1 MGHSTSLCKKKKKK
15 KRLTKKGKEKVTKVN
30 AETVAENKSYLGVI
44 AALGPMLTSAL
55 LLLLQI
61 PWN

>member
-1 MGHSTSLCKKKKKK
+1 MQKKEKK